1 MMNNVEDKGLV
12 KEGNVL
18 EQVDV
23 EMMMRGLINVKLQ
36 SREDQDVKLPMNVEE
51 RENVIMVDVEVIA
64 VVKMI

>member
-1 MMNNVEDKGLV
+1 MNNVEDKGLV